1 MKRRVVLAGLGLPW
15 LGLPSIAGA
24 EVASVVDAATALR
37 RGGVAVLLRHA
48 ATEPGIGDPPGF
60 RLGECATQR
69 QLSEQGRAQSQR
81 IGAWFSARGLA
92 PAEVRS
98 SAWCRCL
105 DTATLAFGRA
115 RAWTALNSFFGDR
128 SVESGQS
135 AELRKALGKL
145 PAQGFEVWVTHQVN
159 ISALTGVSP
168 GMGEAVV
175 VRLAGG
181 KVHNLAR
188 IRFED

>member
-1 MKRRVVLAGLGLPW
+1 MKSWRCNTSKLLYSLPLW
-15 LGLPSIAGA
+15 L
-24 EVASVVDAATALR
+24 TALWWGSLTTVGFLVVPLLFVHLPTPAMA
-37 RGGVAVLLRHA
+37 GGMAAKLFTAQTTVSAVCAGVDVVTELL
-48 ATEPGIGDPPGF
+48 
-60 RLGECATQR
+60 
-69 QLSEQGRAQSQR
+69 
-81 IGAWFSARGLA
+81 
-92 PAEVRS
+92 
-98 SAWCRCL
+98 
-105 DTATLAFGRA
+105 
-115 RAWTALNSFFGDR
+115 GDR
-128 SVESGQS
+128 GVLRQS
-135 AELRKALGKL
+135 LALGKL